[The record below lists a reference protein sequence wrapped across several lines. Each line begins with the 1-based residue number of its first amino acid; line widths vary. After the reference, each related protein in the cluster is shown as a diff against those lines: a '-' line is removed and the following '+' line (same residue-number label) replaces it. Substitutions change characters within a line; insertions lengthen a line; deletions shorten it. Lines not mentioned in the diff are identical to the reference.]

1 MKPRAIHIT
10 EPKSGLSVTAPL
22 LDNKAPAN
30 VEFLWQYLAEQ
41 RVVEG
46 IHAMWTGP
54 EISCPIPSDH
64 LKDAAY
70 AIALPPENATGNFT
84 KVIQR
89 VPVRIAIP
97 KDALDS
103 GKLRAGLSVVVA
115 IDSRT
120 GDASKMH
127 LADAE

>member
-1 MKPRAIHIT
+1 
-10 EPKSGLSVTAPL
+10 
-22 LDNKAPAN
+22 
-30 VEFLWQYLAEQ
+30 
-41 RVVEG
+41 
-46 IHAMWTGP
+46 
-54 EISCPIPSDH
+54 
-64 LKDAAY
+64 
-70 AIALPPENATGNFT
+70 
-84 KVIQR
+84 VIQR